1 MPKISIIFILLIY
14 FHSALSQGVITPLK
28 GKLNSSSSEINFL
41 RINDSIAFY
50 TNYLLDENKLKSEI
64 KKAKKINYAWFPL
77 AEKRFNYD
85 KNYGNFAKA
94 LDSEVSFFN
103 VCSEDFSKCELYKEE
118 NNNIL
123 SLKSINDEAFGN
135 KYNSQPHFFKYKN
148 QNYLLFVSNRQGG
161 YGGLDIWVCVIDK
174 SGRIGAPINAGPNIN
189 SKYDEITPFF
199 NSNESKL
206 YFSSNKIDNNL
217 GGFDIYFS
225 MGYPNIWQPS
235 ENMVDFN
242 SIRDEMYLNFY
253 DKNTGYFASN
263 RDSDCINTDSCC
275 TDIYQFDIPTDFSKL
290 IEDVDES
297 AQYDKYLPLNLYFDN
312 DKPSVTDFQKDSNLN
327 YKDSYISYF
336 LKLDQYKYH
345 NKYSD
350 VFFEDSLKQNF
361 NNLNKLLTVLLND
374 LNNGFKIKIKIQGYS
389 SKLADEEYNN
399 QLSSQRIRSLVN
411 YFSFFNNGKLVEHL
425 SNKSLTIV
433 EVPLGE
439 SQSFENKDQNNLS
452 NIYGIDAMLNRKV
465 SILKIDSYK

>member
-263 RDSDCINTDSCC
+263 RDSDCIKTDSCC

>member
-225 MGYPNIWQPS
+225 MGHPNIWQPS

-374 LNNGFKIKIKIQGYS
+374 LNNGFKIKIKSQGYS

>member
-14 FHSALSQGVITPLK
+14 FHSALSQTVITPLK

-41 RINDSIAFY
+41 RINDSTAYY

-64 KKAKKINYAWFPL
+64 KKAKKINDAWFPL
-77 AEKRFNYD
+77 KEKRFNYD
-85 KNYGNFAKA
+85 KNSGNFSKA

-123 SLKSINDEAFGN
+123 SLKSINEEAFGN

-206 YFSSNKIDNNL
+206 YFSSNKTDNNL

-235 ENMVDFN
+235 ENMTDFN

-263 RDSDCINTDSCC
+263 RDSDCINNDSCC

-345 NKYSD
+345 NKDSD

-389 SKLADEEYNN
+389 SKLADEEYNS

-411 YFSFFNNGKLVEHL
+411 YFSFFNNGKLGEYL

>member
-14 FHSALSQGVITPLK
+14 FHSALSQSVITPLK

-263 RDSDCINTDSCC
+263 RDSDCIKTDSCC

>member
-14 FHSALSQGVITPLK
+14 FHSALSQTVITPLK

-41 RINDSIAFY
+41 RINDSTAYY
-50 TNYLLDENKLKSEI
+50 TSYLLDENKLKSEI
-64 KKAKKINYAWFPL
+64 KKAKKINNAWFPL
-77 AEKRFNYD
+77 KEKRFNYD

-123 SLKSINDEAFGN
+123 SLKSINEEAFGN

-206 YFSSNKIDNNL
+206 YFSSNKTDNNL

-235 ENMVDFN
+235 ENMTDFN

-263 RDSDCINTDSCC
+263 RDSDCVNNDSCC

-290 IEDVDES
+290 IEDEDES

-327 YKDSYISYF
+327 YKDSYIRYF

-345 NKYSD
+345 NKDSD

-389 SKLADEEYNN
+389 SKLADEEYNS

-411 YFSFFNNGKLVEHL
+411 YFSFFNNGKLGEYL
-425 SNKSLTIV
+425 SNKNLTIV